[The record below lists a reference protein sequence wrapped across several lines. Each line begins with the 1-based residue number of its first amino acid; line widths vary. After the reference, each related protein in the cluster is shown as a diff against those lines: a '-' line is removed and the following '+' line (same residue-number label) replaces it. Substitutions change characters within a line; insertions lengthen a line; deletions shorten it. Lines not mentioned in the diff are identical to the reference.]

1 VRGILEPTDADEI
14 ADRKDHEIHNFVTK
28 SSQYAGDD
36 FQLDVKEMDLW
47 NNHIEEMDK
56 VNEIKLVSLL
66 LLNQLQVG
74 EFDPAKIKYENV
86 LIQLYRDIE
95 DPFGNQLKSV
105 KFT

>member
-1 VRGILEPTDADEI
+1 
-14 ADRKDHEIHNFVTK
+14 
-28 SSQYAGDD
+28 
-36 FQLDVKEMDLW
+36 MDLW

-66 LLNQLQVG
+66 LLNKLQVG